1 MLASTLAVL
10 ATAGAA
16 AATAIPRGG
25 AHVEEGKPTVFKPD
39 GKDWCLSS
47 RSVGDG
53 YLSVTTQ
60 CSSSDSSYRRF
71 IFQSSKYESN
81 RQYYI
86 IKIDGSNQC
95 LCTGGTYLHPSL
107 GIRLTESQRTAT
119 TSGSM
124 TAASTATTTPSTST
138 GASVPRTASRPTLA
152 STSSSAATAP
162 SGPRGA
168 PGPRGRTRGPRPGP
182 RAGALR
188 GAAAAAAR
196 STTKWL
202 ALPVLGNLPYLKYN
216 DKSGGHAGHDS
227 MHLKKNKNF
236 DYNLN
241 TSKQSRAYPTD
252 GH

>member
-16 AATAIPRGG
+16 AATAVPRGG

-47 RSVGDG
+47 KSVGDG

-107 GIRLTESQRTAT
+107 GIRLTELQRTAT

-216 DKSGGHAGHDS
+216 DKSGGHAA
-227 MHLKKNKNF
+227 M
-236 DYNLN
+236 
-241 TSKQSRAYPTD
+241 TACI
-252 GH
+252 